1 MTSNPIAE
9 HKKPMN
15 PSTVQLLLID
25 VQPETIPNCKTN
37 SREGLVKAIRGMARI
52 ANMLDLPVTA
62 SLVRTGSRDPKVL
75 PELEGSFQ
83 NIQVFARTTINVF
96 DDAATRQRI
105 EGLGRH
111 DVVVFGAVSE
121 IAVLLA
127 SFTAVA
133 LGHEVH
139 VPVDACAGYSQRTED
154 AAFRRIESFGAA
166 TAAAGTLAA
175 VLQPNLAGS
184 HGPETAEILSQIM
197 T

>member
-25 VQPETIPNCKTN
+25 VQPEMMGNCKTN
-37 SREGLVKAIRGMARI
+37 SREGLVKAILGMARI
-52 ANMLDLPVTA
+52 AKLLDLPVTA
-62 SLVRTGSRDPKVL
+62 SLTCVGPGDAKLIPEIEDAFPKIKIL
-75 PELEGSFQ
+75 G
-83 NIQVFARTTINVF
+83 RTTINVF
-96 DDAATRQRI
+96 DDPAARKRI

-111 DVVVFGAVSE
+111 DVVVFGVVSE
-121 IAVLLA
+121 ISVLLA

-133 LGHEVH
+133 MGHEVH
-139 VPVDACAGYSQRTED
+139 VPVDACGGYTQRTED

-166 TAAAGTLAA
+166 TASAGTLAA
-175 VLQPNLAGS
+175 VLQPNLAAPS
-184 HGPETAEILSQIM
+184 GPELVEILSQIM